1 MRLVRQLLPVGALLL
16 VAACADAPSAP
27 PSPSLAAAPPPHSMA
42 GGNKLVTVMSRNLY
56 LGADLNP
63 IFTAPNP
70 IVLFDRA
77 HVQWQKVVATR
88 FAERAAAIAE
98 EIAAANPELVGLQEV
113 PTYYLQRPGDG
124 FLGAAQQQATA
135 PELDFLATL
144 LGALEAR
151 GLRYR
156 AVSQTSISDVEVY
169 ALPLGQ
175 APGGPAGYDV
185 RFQDHGAILARED
198 VTVSNPQAGV
208 YAAYVPVSS
217 FGSTIAVKRAWTSV
231 DVKHRGERFR
241 FVNTHLENAVIVV
254 QQLQAQQL
262 LGVAGASPL
271 PVVLVGDLNS
281 PADGSGSAT
290 YGMMRGAGFADAWSD
305 AGSGTGL
312 TCCQAENLLNTT
324 SLLRERI
331 DLVLHR
337 GPFETVSVDVVGED
351 AGDRT
356 ATGLWPSDHAGVV
369 ATLRM
374 LNPKFMD

>member
-1 MRLVRQLLPVGALLL
+1 MRFVRLLPALGAFALL
-16 VAACADAPSAP
+16 AACADAPSAP
-27 PSPSLAAAPPPHSMA
+27 PSASLASAPPPHSMA

-98 EIAAANPELVGLQEV
+98 EVAASNPELIGLQEV

-124 FLGAAQQQATA
+124 FLGAAQQRATV

-144 LGALEAR
+144 LSALEAR

-156 AVSQTSISDVEVY
+156 AVSSTAISDVEIY
-169 ALPLGQ
+169 ALPLGN

-198 VTVSNPQAGV
+198 VTTSNPLAGI
-208 YAAYVPVSS
+208 YAAFVPVSS
-217 FGSTIAVKRAWTSV
+217 FGTTIPVRRAWTSV
-231 DVKHRGERFR
+231 DVKHRGESFR
-241 FVNTHLENAVIVV
+241 FVNTHLENAVLIV

-262 LGVAGASPL
+262 IGVTNASPL
-271 PVVLVGDLNS
+271 PVLLVGDLNS

-290 YGMMRGAGFADAWSD
+290 YGMMRGAGFDDAWADA
-305 AGSGTGL
+305 GTGAGL
-312 TCCQAENLLNTT
+312 TCCQAENLRNAA

-337 GPFETVSVDVVGED
+337 GPFETVSVDVVGEEQD
-351 AGDRT
+351 DRT

-369 ATLRM
+369 ATIRL
-374 LNPKFMD
+374 LNPRFE